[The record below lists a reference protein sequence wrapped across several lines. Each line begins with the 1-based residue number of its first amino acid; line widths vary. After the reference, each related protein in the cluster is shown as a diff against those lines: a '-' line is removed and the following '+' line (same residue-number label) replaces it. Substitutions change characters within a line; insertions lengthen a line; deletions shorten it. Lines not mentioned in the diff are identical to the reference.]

1 MDIPRSLDQFQTIV
15 ENFIAETYP
24 IILAVIVIALYS
36 GFVFLFYRFL
46 ARKDILTLDLT
57 KYENNY
63 SGKLKQYFR
72 IVVHIG
78 LYIVLIPILIAFWT
92 LILAMILTLF
102 ASDPDHARNALIAT
116 AVVGAIRILS
126 YWTEELSRD
135 VAKML
140 PFAVLGVFLVDST
153 AVHIDSIIYLIE
165 SWPELAN
172 SWWNSLI
179 LLSILEVILRV
190 LNGVLNFI
198 RGKKELKINLTEMST
213 KTGRS
218 KEDILE
224 DIQDDG
230 KLNQS
235 NILKDS

>member
-1 MDIPRSLDQFQTIV
+1 MDVPRSLDQFQTIV

-24 IILAVIVIALYS
+24 IILAVIAIALYS

-46 ARKDILTLDLT
+46 ARKDILTLDLS
-57 KYENNY
+57 KFEKNY
-63 SGKLKQYFR
+63 SGKFRLYFR
-72 IVVHIG
+72 IVFHIG

-102 ASDPDHARNALIAT
+102 ASDSDHARNALIAT

-153 AVHIDSIIYLIE
+153 AVHIDSIISLIE

-179 LLSILEVILRV
+179 LLSILEVILRAI
-190 LNGVLNFI
+190 NGLYNFFW
-198 RGKKELKINLTEMST
+198 GKRQLKKKLKGVAI

-218 KEDILE
+218 EEDILN

-235 NILKDS
+235 NTLNES

>member
-1 MDIPRSLDQFQTIV
+1 MDVPRSLDQFQTIF

-24 IILAVIVIALYS
+24 IILAVIAIAVYS

-46 ARKDILTLDLT
+46 ARKDILTLDLS
-57 KYENNY
+57 KFEKNY
-63 SGKLKQYFR
+63 SGKFRLYFR
-72 IVVHIG
+72 IVFHIG

-153 AVHIDSIIYLIE
+153 AVHIDSIISLIE

-179 LLSILEVILRV
+179 LLSILEVILRAI
-190 LNGVLNFI
+190 NGLYNFFW
-198 RGKKELKINLTEMST
+198 GKRQLKKKLKGVAI

-218 KEDILE
+218 EEDILN

-235 NILKDS
+235 NTLNES

>member
-1 MDIPRSLDQFQTIV
+1 MDVPRSLDQFQTIF

-24 IILAVIVIALYS
+24 IILAVIAIALYS

-46 ARKDILTLDLT
+46 ARKDILTLDLS
-57 KYENNY
+57 KFEKNY
-63 SGKLKQYFR
+63 SGKFRLYFR
-72 IVVHIG
+72 IVFHIG

-153 AVHIDSIIYLIE
+153 AVHIDSIISLIE

-179 LLSILEVILRV
+179 LLSILEVILRAI
-190 LNGVLNFI
+190 NGLYNFFW
-198 RGKKELKINLTEMST
+198 GKRQLKKKLKGVAI

-218 KEDILE
+218 EEDILN

-235 NILKDS
+235 NTLNES